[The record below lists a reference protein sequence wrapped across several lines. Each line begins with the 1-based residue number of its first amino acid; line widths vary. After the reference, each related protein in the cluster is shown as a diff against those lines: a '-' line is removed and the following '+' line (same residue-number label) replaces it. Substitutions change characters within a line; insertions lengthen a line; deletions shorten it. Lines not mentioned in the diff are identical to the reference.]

1 MESTPVSGV
10 DTKKAIVAGL
20 EAPAWRKPNAAG
32 ITPQEHNGKGAPSK
46 AALAMAPNPEP
57 LKCLYKK
64 AVGRK
69 VFIKPPN
76 IKLSGKKPGMGLL
89 TRLHKCWMILCCGW

>member
-76 IKLSGKKPGMGLL
+76 IKPNTNHGAASSSKSIKF
-89 TRLHKCWMILCCGW
+89 